1 MRLIVRAV
9 PLPLAW
15 MIAILASAPLPMA
28 AAIDYE
34 KDIKAIFAER
44 CFACHGVLKQEAG
57 LRLDTAAFMKS
68 GGDSGPAIT
77 PGTSSS
83 SLVWSRVSS
92 SDPDLRMPPEGEP
105 LKPAQIA
112 AIEQWIQSGAPAPE
126 QEEPEQDP
134 ERHWSFQSPVRPVVP
149 TLSPTLEETLHPI
162 DAFIAEKQ
170 RIAGVQ
176 SVGPLDQRL
185 WLRRVSLDLTGLPPT
200 EAEQNAFL
208 EDHSPEAR
216 SKVIDRLLES
226 PQYAERWG
234 RHWMDIW
241 RYSDWWG
248 LGAEVRN
255 SQKHMWHWRDW
266 IIESL
271 HEDKGYDQM
280 IREMLAADELY
291 PEDTNR
297 LRATGYLARQYFKFN
312 RTTWMDETIEHTFK
326 GMLGL
331 TANCSKCHDHKYD
344 PITQQNYYELRAIFE
359 PYQVRMDIN
368 GDETDLQ
375 KDGIPR
381 AFDCNLDAPT
391 YLHVRGDERNPQT
404 DQPLVPNVPGFLAAT
419 APFEVKPVE
428 LPVRAVH
435 PGVRDEIVAAYRKRA
450 IRNQEKA
457 TAAVDEMN
465 KDSEAKAPLEREI
478 LLLKKSIADQ
488 ELQSIDLRH
497 AADRVRYLGETLE
510 VSADQA
516 ISDAARAVT
525 QLAVSRAELA
535 CKELERQA
543 SKETDDKKKEDL
555 SKKQEAANK
564 QLDEARKK
572 HESPGTNY
580 PSLIGSEKTAESNVE
595 TEESRKKPFPKQST
609 GRRSALARWIAS
621 DKNPLT
627 ARVAVNHLWS
637 RHFGAPLV
645 PTVFDFGRKGSPPT
659 HPELLDW
666 LAVEFMESGWSM
678 KHMHRL
684 MLTSSLYARTSSS
697 KGATEE
703 TLRSDRENRLYWR
716 MNPIRME
723 SQVVRDSLL
732 ALAGELDMKM
742 GGPSVPVSDTMSK
755 RRSLYYFHSKNEHNQ
770 LLSVFDDAN
779 VLDCY
784 RRATSIVPQ
793 QALALENSQLTQDL
807 AIQIAKR
814 LETTIPD
821 SNTSDRDF
829 VMQAFRKL
837 LGYEPNEQ
845 EIERS
850 IRFLDSLRRPSQG
863 DPDGGQNS
871 DNQKDDTLP
880 PPAAFLLAL
889 LNHNDFI
896 TIR

>member
-1 MRLIVRAV
+1 MRAV
-9 PLPLAW
+9 PLPLAL
-15 MIAILASAPLPMA
+15 MVASLLSAPLPLA
-28 AAIDYE
+28 EAVDYE
-34 KDIKAIFAER
+34 KDVKALFAER

-57 LRLDTAAFMKS
+57 LRLDTAAFMKT

-77 PGTSSS
+77 PGASHS
-83 SLVWSRVSS
+83 SLVWTRVSS
-92 SDPDLRMPPEGEP
+92 TDPDLRMPPEGEP
-105 LKPAQIA
+105 LKANQIA
-112 AIEQWIQSGAPAPE
+112 AIEKWIQSGAPAPE

-134 ERHWSFQSPVRPVVP
+134 EQHWSFQAPVRPMVP
-149 TLSPTLEETLHPI
+149 TISPPTEETLHPI
-162 DAFIAEKQ
+162 DAFLAEKQ
-170 RIAGVQ
+170 QIAGVQ
-176 SVGPLDQRL
+176 SVSPLDRRL
-185 WLRRVSLDLTGLPPT
+185 WLRRVSLDLTGLPPSD
-200 EAEQNAFL
+200 ADQNAFL
-208 EDHSPEAR
+208 EDHSPDAR
-216 SKVIDRLLES
+216 GKVIDRLLES
-226 PQYAERWG
+226 PQYGERWG

-271 HEDKGYDQM
+271 QQDKGYDQM
-280 IREMLAADELY
+280 ILEMLAADELY
-291 PEDTNR
+291 PEDVSR

-331 TANCSKCHDHKYD
+331 TVNCSKCHDHKYD

-359 PYQVRMDIN
+359 PYQVRMDII

-375 KDGIPR
+375 NNGIPR

-404 DQPLVPNVPGFLAAT
+404 DRPLAPNVPGFLSST
-419 APFEVKPVE
+419 APFEVRTVQ

-435 PGVRDEIVAAYRKRA
+435 PGVRDEVAAAYRKQA
-450 IRNQEKA
+450 IRKKENA
-457 TAAVDEMN
+457 TAAVEGMN
-465 KDSEAKAPLEREI
+465 KEGETKSPLEREI

-497 AADRVRYLGETLE
+497 TADRLRYLAETMDG
-510 VSADQA
+510 SPDQVLA
-516 ISDAARAVT
+516 EAARSVT
-525 QLAVSRAELA
+525 QLAVYRAELA
-535 CKELERQA
+535 CKELDWQTSQE
-543 SKETDDKKKEDL
+543 SDNKKKEEL
-555 SKKQEAANK
+555 QKKQETANK

-572 HESPGTNY
+572 HESPGTDY
-580 PSLIGSEKTAESNVE
+580 PSLVGSEKTAESNIE
-595 TEESRKKPFPKQST
+595 SEESRKKPFPKQST

-627 ARVAVNHLWS
+627 ARVAVNHLWA

-723 SQVVRDSLL
+723 SQVLRDSLL
-732 ALAGELDMKM
+732 ALAEELDMRT
-742 GGPSVPVSDTMSK
+742 GGPSVPVSDAMSK

-793 QALALENSQLTQDL
+793 QALALENSQLAQEL
-807 AIQIAKR
+807 AIKIAQR
-814 LETTIPD
+814 IGATSPNSNIPD
-821 SNTSDRDF
+821 GDF
-829 VMQAFRKL
+829 VVLAFRKL
-837 LGYEPNEQ
+837 LGYEPNPQ

-850 IRFLDSLRRPSQG
+850 IRFLESLRQAMPVNQDAAPDVASQKS
-863 DPDGGQNS
+863 DP
-871 DNQKDDTLP
+871 LP
-880 PPAAFLLAL
+880 PQAAFLLAL